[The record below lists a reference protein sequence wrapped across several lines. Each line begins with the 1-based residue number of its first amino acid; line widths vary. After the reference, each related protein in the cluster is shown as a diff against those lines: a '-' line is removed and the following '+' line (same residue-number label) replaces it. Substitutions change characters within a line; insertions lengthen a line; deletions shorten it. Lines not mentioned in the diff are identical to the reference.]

1 MEKEQIDKIMKA
13 LKSSVLTKLP
23 VKLKHHESYI
33 LYTYIRYL
41 RQIAEKAGKIDIS
54 DIR

>member
-1 MEKEQIDKIMKA
+1 MEEEQVDKIMRM

-23 VKLKHHESYI
+23 VKIKYYESYI